1 MMLGVGAVAFS
12 SAGGEEQMWW
22 KEAARR
28 EARRYGI
35 AADDV
40 EARMEGRQAAGEVKP
55 SRGVLDWLLVIG
67 ATGVFVFFAA
77 IARVPQISANWG
89 PAVALAGAL
98 LVLVFVCG
106 RRLWRTTGFQ

>member
-1 MMLGVGAVAFS
+1 VAFS
-12 SAGGEEQMWW
+12 SAGGAEQVRWR
-22 KEAARR
+22 EAARR
-28 EARRYGI
+28 EAQRYGI

-40 EARMEGRQAAGEVKP
+40 EARMEGRQAAGDVKP

-77 IARVPQISANWG
+77 IARVPQIFANWG
-89 PAVALAGAL
+89 PALVLAGVL
-98 LVLVFVCG
+98 LMLLFVCG